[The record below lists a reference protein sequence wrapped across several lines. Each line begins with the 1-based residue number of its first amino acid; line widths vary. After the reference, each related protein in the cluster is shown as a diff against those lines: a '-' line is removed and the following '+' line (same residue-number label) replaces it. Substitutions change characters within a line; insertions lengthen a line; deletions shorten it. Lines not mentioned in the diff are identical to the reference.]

1 MRRLLLVLLLLP
13 AVTSAGEF
21 GLESEHFRKGDF
33 DALFQRWCGI
43 IQRKPDTYEALT
55 ALWLCQYFKERINN
69 YRRLEGVVEAALK
82 KPLKNG
88 YCISAYKRALRQFY
102 LSRGFRKKA
111 DKLGAYDGLVTDWWF
126 LEGFGADD
134 GSGAFFI
141 PYEPQNQYLSGDK
154 NILKTTYRIRTQS
167 GLTRIYRWRRPLF
180 HIPPLNENVPIS
192 TEGVAGYA
200 FPPIPSQSADA
211 YGVVGGGGI
220 RYALAQFLLE
230 KEQTVLVEVRNWS
243 NWFRLWFNAKEVLS
257 ADKVVRFEPD
267 VKFVAVKARAGWNT
281 ILVKTPDTSLTVY
294 LRDRRGKPL
303 TPRFEKKAL
312 LHPTVGGEISTEEV
326 FKPLSAWLREQAKK
340 HNAGEVRY
348 ALVLYAVE
356 NQLANVAEELAHEL
370 AEEKSAFSRYFAA
383 LGFEAASHCPDAWAA
398 SRMKKNLDAALKAA
412 PDFLPAATK
421 LAHFL
426 SENDKPEKAYKLLAN
441 SLKKAG
447 KKVWALMELAQI
459 CAQQGW
465 RREQIE
471 AVKAAEPL
479 NPNSPQILSFWAN
492 YYATYGNRRK
502 FFQYQ
507 RRYLELYQRDG
518 LEGFLAQQEAR
529 KGNLKPLLD
538 YYLKMWRAYPEELG
552 YLRSIVEIYIHE
564 GAYKEALRL
573 LRHAWD
579 EFGDW
584 VSVDYIFGTI
594 MRVKRLMG
602 DKAGAAETADILFLV
617 GFDGHD
623 FSTRRYAAFLR
634 NRDDD
639 FWKPYRLPEKQ
650 VETLM
655 RQKITSKDYPR
666 SPVLILLHDA
676 VVEVLPDGA
685 ASEYHDFIVKVLTEE
700 GRMFASRMGAPLPD
714 TIRIESVT
722 PDGKRYDP
730 TPTQYG
736 LVMEKVDVGGFV
748 RLEGRIDGANWSVRS
763 LQLRGR
769 GACAHKRR
777 VTFIFRAPKLTQK
790 AKQILAKKG
799 IVLPKP
805 FEHFKMLM
813 HNIMKERGIS
823 VRVSREGGDLIV
835 VVEANKMEAAERDY
849 FLPDDEE
856 IFPLVET
863 FVEERD
869 WRRGYGSLFEG
880 LRRGGRRV
888 TWLVEQTA
896 RTVVGDAKS
905 TYEKVRRLYDYCQSQ
920 IRDGDNTGAH
930 ATLLEMA
937 GDRQAVFEACLKALG
952 IKTAVADVFRVGL
965 SAPPKW
971 ERATLPFLVSNS
983 YLVVETEKGRLFVD
997 ASTRYCPLGRIA
1009 PDDQG
1014 MPALI
1019 AFPNGE
1025 TVFIKMPS
1033 DPLPHRQRVT
1043 LRITADLSTKRVLC
1057 DFLLRVFP
1065 EGASLK
1071 DILAKMPKVR
1081 RRQIFE
1087 QPLSQILRGIK
1098 IDPAKFRF
1106 ENLKDTQ
1113 KPALVHMEGT
1123 YEGLMT
1129 KRKDGSYEVRLCV
1142 PSVQIGYRLGGKPE
1156 RKFCA
1161 YRPTL
1166 DYDYQ
1171 EVTLLL
1177 GKYKPVG
1184 KLPDVRVVTDFGAFV
1199 LKCVYDK
1206 EKNRIKVMRYF
1217 AVLPFRLEADR
1228 FREVLDFCRMVT
1240 EAEGLYLLVK

>member
-1 MRRLLLVLLLLP
+1 MRRFLLAALLLP
-13 AVTSAGEF
+13 VLSFAGEF
-21 GLESEHFRKGDF
+21 GLESEHFGKGDF
-33 DALFQRWCGI
+33 DALFRRWCGI
-43 IQRKPDTYEALT
+43 IQRKPDTYKALT
-55 ALWLCQYFKERINN
+55 ALWLCQHFRKRINN
-69 YRRLEGVVEAALK
+69 YRRLEGVVEAALR

-88 YCISAYKRALRQFY
+88 YCVSAYKKALRQFY

-111 DKLGAYDGLVTDWWF
+111 DKLGAYDGLITDWWF

-134 GSGAFFI
+134 GSGAYFI
-141 PYEPQNQYLSGDK
+141 PYKPQDQYLSGDK
-154 NILKTTYRIRTQS
+154 DILKTAYRIRAQN
-167 GLTRIYRWRRPLF
+167 GLTRIYRWRQPLF
-180 HIPPLNENVPIS
+180 HIPPLNESVPIS
-192 TEGVAGYA
+192 AEGVAGYA
-200 FPPIPSQSADA
+200 TPHLPFQSAGA
-211 YGVVGGGGI
+211 YEMVGGGGV

-230 KEQTVLVEVRNWS
+230 KEQTVLVELRNWS
-243 NWFRLWFNAKEVLS
+243 DWFRLWFNGKEVLS

-312 LHPTVGGEISTEEV
+312 FHPTAGGEISTEEV
-326 FKPLSAWLREQAKK
+326 FKPLSAWLREQARKRD
-340 HNAGEVRY
+340 AGEVRY

-356 NQLANVAEELAHEL
+356 NRLSDVAEELAHEL

-383 LGFEAASHCPDAWAA
+383 LGFEAARHCPDAWVA
-398 SRMKKNLDAALKAA
+398 SRVKKNLDAALKAA
-412 PDFLPAATK
+412 PDFLTAAAK

-426 SENDKPEKAYKLLAN
+426 SKNDKPEKAYKLLT
-441 SLKKAG
+441 STLKGAG

-465 RREQIE
+465 QREQIE

-479 NPNSPQILSFWAN
+479 NPNSAQILSFWAN
-492 YYATYGNRRK
+492 YYAACGNKKK

-507 RRYLELYQRDG
+507 RRYLELYHRDG
-518 LEGFLAQQEAR
+518 LKEFLAKQEAR

-538 YYLKMWRAYPEELG
+538 YYLKMWRAYPEQLG
-552 YLRSIVEIYIHE
+552 YLRSVVEIYIRE
-564 GAYKEALRL
+564 GAYEEALRL

-584 VSVDYIFGTI
+584 LSVDYIFGTI

-602 DKAGAAETADILFLV
+602 DKAGAAEAADILFLV
-617 GFDGHD
+617 GSNGHD
-623 FSTRRYAAFLR
+623 FSRRRYAAFLR
-634 NRDDD
+634 NQNDD
-639 FWKPYRLPEKQ
+639 FWKPYKLSEEQ
-650 VETLM
+650 VEALM

-700 GRMFASRMGAPLPD
+700 GRMLASRMETPLPD

-736 LVMEKVDVGGFV
+736 LVMEKVNVGGFV
-748 RLEGRIDGANWSVRS
+748 RLEGRIDGTNWSVRS

-769 GACAHKRR
+769 GACVHKRR
-777 VTFIFRAPKLTQK
+777 VTFIFRAPKLTGK
-790 AKQILAKKG
+790 TKQILERKG
-799 IVLPKP
+799 IVPPKP
-805 FEHFKMLM
+805 FEHFRILM
-813 HNIMKERGIS
+813 HNIMKKKGIS
-823 VRVSREGGDLIV
+823 VRVSRQGDDLV
-835 VVEANKMEAAERDY
+835 VAVEADKMEAAERDY

-863 FVEERD
+863 FVDERN
-869 WRRGYGSLFEG
+869 WRRGYGSLFEE
-880 LRRGGRRV
+880 LRRSGRRI

-896 RTVVGDAKS
+896 RTVVGNAKN
-905 TYEKVRRLYDYCQSQ
+905 TYEKVKRLYDYCQNQ
-920 IRDGDNTGAH
+920 IRDGDNTDAH

-971 ERATLPFLVSNS
+971 ERITLPLLVSNT
-983 YLVVETEKGRLFVD
+983 YLVVETEKGRLFVN
-997 ASTRYCPLGRIA
+997 ASTRYCRLGCIA

-1025 TVFIKMPS
+1025 TVLTKMPS
-1033 DPLPHRQRVT
+1033 EPLPQRQRVT

-1106 ENLKDTQ
+1106 ENLKDIQ
-1113 KPALVHMEGT
+1113 KPALVHVEGT

-1129 KRKDGSYEVRLCV
+1129 KRKNGGYEVRLCV
-1142 PSVQIGYRLGGKPE
+1142 PSVRIGYRLGGKPE

-1184 KLPDVRVVTDFGAFV
+1184 KLPDVRIVTEFGAFV
-1199 LKCVYDK
+1199 LKCVHNR
-1206 EKNRIKVMRYF
+1206 EKNCIKVMRYF
-1217 AVLPFRLEADR
+1217 TVLPFRLDASR
-1228 FREVLDFCRMVT
+1228 FREVLDFCRMVS